1 MIAKIVRYGLLLILF
16 IFLPHG
22 ETPAVKRP
30 LRPFGHFTDVAEQV
44 RLREATFCVGK
55 EREHL
60 LESVGSG
67 GAFVDFDHETFA
79 E

>member
-1 MIAKIVRYGLLLILF
+1 MTAKIVRYGLLLILF
-16 IFLPHG
+16 IFLLHG
-22 ETPAVKRP
+22 QTPAVKRP
-30 LRPFGHFTDVAEQV
+30 LRPFGHFTDVTEQAG
-44 RLREATFCVGK
+44 LRDATFCGGK
-55 EREHL
+55 ERDHL